1 MLRWQTYFRWDALD
15 LLMQGRS
22 VSGLSNPSPL
32 QLDLMLLIE
41 SFETMMRSHLS
52 QFLMLTFGA
61 YLIVSSLSN
70 IVALGDYGIVQYAAY
85 RYCSM
90 ASAGNIPQVT
100 SFTPQFRG
108 CPISCNSS
116 ARLLNTTITQLHENQ
131 CTSGL
136 VLEFSSPVAMDG
148 YVLHL
153 TGAERDGGAIG
164 GSVAA
169 APGQFRLEGS
179 ADGGASWTLIGA
191 PVFRQTRRG
200 IRPLPAETAPGNRT
214 DFDHRAPWILAVQCS
229 GIAALGLALAA
240 AGAAAGLR
248 VARPTRGA
256 AAIAALSLAAFQVT
270 QMGGALAAGPARGAF
285 LPATLAAL
293 WCGAAA
299 AFARA
304 GRRLPVAG
312 GLLAAANVAVRVVD
326 DCVLFAD
333 CENLAADPPYF
344 GVVAALAAAVATL
357 AAERAARRA
366 RAAVTVDRT
375 CYDAAW
381 AGVLEREGVA
391 VADAAAAAS
400 ELAAAC
406 DGDGGGSGGP
416 LRQGGAGPASLD
428 RLFAQV
434 RWKIE
439 CTGRGEERSRGRV
452 EAGLLAGQ
460 ARRVTPSWYERAA

>member
-1 MLRWQTYFRWDALD
+1 MLRWQAYFRWDALD
-15 LLMQGRS
+15 LLVQGRS
-22 VSGLSNPSPL
+22 VSGLSNHSSLP
-32 QLDLMLLIE
+32 LDLMLLIE
-41 SFETMMRSHLS
+41 SFETMMRSHAS
-52 QFLMLTFGA
+52 QFLMLVFGA

-70 IVALGDYGIVQYAAY
+70 IAALRDYGIVQYAAY

-90 ASAGNIPQVT
+90 ASTGNIPQVT

-116 ARLLNTTITQLHENQ
+116 ARLLNTTITQLHDKQ

-148 YVLHL
+148 YILHL
-153 TGAERDGGAIG
+153 TGAEGDGSAIG
-164 GSVAA
+164 GGVAA

-179 ADGGASWTLIGA
+179 PDGRTSWTLIGA

-200 IRPLPAETAPGNRT
+200 IRPLPAEMAPGNRT

-229 GIAALGLALAA
+229 GNAALGLALAA
-240 AGAAAGLR
+240 AAVAGFR

-256 AAIAALSLAAFQVT
+256 AAIVALCLAAFQVT

-366 RAAVTVDRT
+366 RAAIAADRT

-434 RWKIE
+434 GWKIE